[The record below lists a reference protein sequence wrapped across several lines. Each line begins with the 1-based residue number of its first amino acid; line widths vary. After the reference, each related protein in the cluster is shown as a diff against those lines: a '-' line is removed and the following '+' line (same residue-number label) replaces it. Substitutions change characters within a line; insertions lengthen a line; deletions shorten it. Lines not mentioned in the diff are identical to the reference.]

1 MDEKAGLGIIVGI
14 GMTLVLLGFFGW
26 FHTSYSL
33 EKLRYIFK
41 LVGIDASR
49 HYLIAD
55 LNKLMRIYA
64 GFIVMGV
71 VTLLFGSL
79 GIKMKV
85 KSDTIN
91 LGMSLVLGSTLAFL
105 GLINWIESSLY
116 APGLMF
122 VLMSISFTK
131 YKAYAKYYAPPI
143 LICGIIVTIL
153 GIQLVYATHCGETSM
168 LVYETGL
175 GVIGGGVVNL
185 ILPLKQNK
193 K

>member
-1 MDEKAGLGIIVGI
+1 MGEKIGSAIMVGM

-26 FHTSYSL
+26 LHTSFLL
-33 EKLRYIFK
+33 EELIERDVSHYIITRLDK
-41 LVGIDASR
+41 IT
-49 HYLIAD
+49 
-55 LNKLMRIYA
+55 RIYM
-64 GFIVMGV
+64 GFL
-71 VTLLFGSL
+71 VTGLMFLLFGSL

-85 KSDTIN
+85 KSDTV
-91 LGMSLVLGSTLAFL
+91 MSLVLGSTLAFL
-105 GLINWIESSLY
+105 GLMNWIDWSFY
-116 APGLMF
+116 MMGLIF
-122 VLMSISFTK
+122 VLMSVSFTK